1 MITIWSF
8 DHIENKHSLYCGEDC
23 MKQFCESLREHA
35 KNITDLE
42 KNVVF
47 NKKKLNSRQ
56 DATEFYFCRKRFM
69 KRFAKDKIYQKLRDH
84 CHFTGKY
91 RGAPHIYV
99 IYDFI
104 CLMKLL

>member
-47 NKKKLNSRQ
+47 NKKN
-56 DATEFYFCRKRFM
+56 
-69 KRFAKDKIYQKLRDH
+69 
-84 CHFTGKY
+84 
-91 RGAPHIYV
+91 
-99 IYDFI
+99 
-104 CLMKLL
+104 